1 MALPRPDPV
10 AVRAHHIAFGCFM
23 EDDGRRREQRAS
35 GSQPERFHRVIPMV
49 EIHLVR
55 FEFAAAIH
63 ARDISPFPQHFDGTD
78 LAYFDPKQLLVAIAS
93 VVVDVVCPLISN
105 TRHCAI
111 IVHMF

>member
-49 EIHLVR
+49 EIHLMR
-55 FEFAAAIH
+55 LE
-63 ARDISPFPQHFDGTD
+63 
-78 LAYFDPKQLLVAIAS
+78 
-93 VVVDVVCPLISN
+93 
-105 TRHCAI
+105 
-111 IVHMF
+111 